1 MYYASMHGA
10 HFLAQG
16 TWLLSSRSWLPLLL
30 VTFFFFSVSKL
41 PVSRWEGLGLP
52 SQPSPWP
59 PFLQQGVYSWF

>member
-16 TWLLSSRSWLPLLL
+16 IWLLSNKNWLPLLL
-30 VTFFFFSVSKL
+30 VTFFSVSKL

-52 SQPSPWP
+52 SPA
-59 PFLQQGVYSWF
+59 